1 METVIEV
8 LKILANTASV
18 FFAISASLVFLH
30 CFYDTGFLWTPKKL
44 WFILAYAVLDSLC
57 INLSYEMSWLS
68 YLVLLLQA
76 IVAVYD
82 YRGKKLLGF
91 CRFLILHTIVAV
103 TPTLISMAGSMLIS
117 PEAYQP
123 FAQIADST
131 AELTDPFAFSA
142 PPIPD
147 AIFLFVSV
155 ISGLFYAFVF
165 FYLYCHLYRQGVV
178 MRCGKRESAFLI
190 FFPVLG
196 FIVLFAA
203 FFYEWNSAITVA
215 ILTIFSI
222 LFGLSFPV
230 FIFSARIGQYYRE
243 RTIYQENYMQEELAH
258 FTQYKLAQEET
269 ARFRHD
275 IRNNLLCLNELLQ
288 SDDTEKAKAYL
299 RDLLDVSDTLRA
311 KFVSGDEM
319 LDCIIGVK
327 AGIMEEKQIRFQ
339 LDGVLA
345 GGLQWKPVDV
355 CVVFANALDNA
366 IEACTQL
373 PPEDRSIDMRIKST
387 SLFWLVS
394 ITNPVKDAV
403 DTEKLFQKNSGYT
416 SKADAGHHGI
426 GTYNMKNTVENYGGM
441 LKADCREGL
450 FTLEI
455 AIDKSGNHTDIA
467 P

>member
-1 METVIEV
+1 MMDIW
-8 LKILANTASV
+8 ISV
-18 FFAISASLVFLH
+18 FYVLCHFFAMSAGVLFLH
-30 CFYDTGFLWTPKKL
+30 CFFDTGFRWNGKKM
-44 WFILAYAVLDSLC
+44 WFILISSLLQGATNLIPRRMLFLDFLPIALAVLEMIVLTWDYNGKRFTGFKRLLLYWFGAEAVTTIYSGVVYSCLLPDRSTDLLEIDPSMLEADYTVFDFWQETPSEPILIINILGAVLFCCFFFLLYRLYRKNVVMQCHKKEVGLLLAFGAIGYSLSFVVSFFGDS
-57 INLSYEMSWLS
+57 NR
-68 YLVLLLQA
+68 VLLYTLA
-76 IVAVYD
+76 IVTI
-82 YRGKKLLGF
+82 LLAA
-91 CRFLILHTIVAV
+91 LI
-103 TPTLISMAGSMLIS
+103 
-117 PEAYQP
+117 
-123 FAQIADST
+123 
-131 AELTDPFAFSA
+131 
-142 PPIPD
+142 
-147 AIFLFVSV
+147 
-155 ISGLFYAFVF
+155 
-165 FYLYCHLYRQGVV
+165 
-178 MRCGKRESAFLI
+178 
-190 FFPVLG
+190 
-196 FIVLFAA
+196 
-203 FFYEWNSAITVA
+203 
-215 ILTIFSI
+215 
-222 LFGLSFPV
+222 PV
-230 FIFSARIGQYYRE
+230 FIFSSRVGQYYRE